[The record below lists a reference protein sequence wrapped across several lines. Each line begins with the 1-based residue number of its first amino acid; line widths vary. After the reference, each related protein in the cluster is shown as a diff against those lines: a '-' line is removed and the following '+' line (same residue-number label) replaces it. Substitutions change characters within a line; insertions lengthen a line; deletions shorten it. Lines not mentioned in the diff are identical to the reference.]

1 MINLLERLVKR
12 VAVLKCRGEAS
23 VGPGARRRLKA
34 RGVRRRI
41 QTDSLLELPLLPEQ
55 SYSFV
60 VSLESGALCFWVVI
74 IRNLSPVLGAQQGD
88 GGPLDVQAVWDLDN
102 VVAPIVVLHL
112 KTEGPN
118 CCNRGPAPLLVSEA
132 ITSEA
137 LRARLQ
143 ILETLLPTGQRPRS
157 MGVDPNGE

>member
-1 MINLLERLVKR
+1 MVNLLKRLVKR

-102 VVAPIVVLHL
+102 VVAPIVILDL
-112 KTEGPN
+112 ETEGPDP
-118 CCNRGPAPLLVSEA
+118 CN
-132 ITSEA
+132 
-137 LRARLQ
+137 
-143 ILETLLPTGQRPRS
+143 
-157 MGVDPNGE
+157 